1 MKTDLEKFQKFF
13 DKMNIK
19 NHMCTC
25 TDEEK
30 SYMWIDDIHLA
41 PNYAATLKI
50 IFNGEGKFVEF
61 ETWGE

>member
-13 DKMNIK
+13 DNMNIK
-19 NHMCTC
+19 YSIC
-25 TDEEK
+25 TDEEE
-30 SYMWIDDIHLA
+30 SYMWIDDIHLV

-50 IFNGEGKFVEF
+50 IFNGDGKFVEF

>member
-13 DKMNIK
+13 DEMNIK
-19 NHMCTC
+19 YHIC
-25 TDEEK
+25 TDEEE

-41 PNYAATLKI
+41 PNYAATLQI
-50 IFNGEGKFVEF
+50 IFNGDGKFVEF